1 MDYQKRNT
9 LREFVFFNLIG
20 VVNTLL
26 GLVIY
31 FSLIYLGVYYL
42 VALVID
48 YIYGITFSFFMNK
61 TYTFRIVERGGVNMF
76 YKMICVYGLMFC
88 LNVIFLSITVEIF
101 RMNEYLGQIV
111 SCGVLSII
119 TFFLQK
125 LIVFRNIDI

>member
-61 TYTFRIVERGGVNMF
+61 TYTFRIVERGN
-76 YKMICVYGLMFC
+76 
-88 LNVIFLSITVEIF
+88 
-101 RMNEYLGQIV
+101 NE
-111 SCGVLSII
+111 
-119 TFFLQK
+119 
-125 LIVFRNIDI
+125 